1 MSIMP
6 EYIIHLR
13 KDKASICLHKQ
24 ETSFLADQ
32 NNRQASE
39 TLVVKLSVGFKQLN
53 NSVPHHENA
62 LIFVITFL
70 NLHQALRRLHI
81 LSFDSQSFRSR
92 APDMVRKGK
101 AVTGGGGTKVRE
113 RERIK

>member
-1 MSIMP
+1 MSIIP
-6 EYIIHLR
+6 ENIIRLR

-32 NNRQASE
+32 DNRQAGE

-62 LIFVITFL
+62 LVFAITFF
-70 NLHQALRRLHI
+70 NLHQAL
-81 LSFDSQSFRSR
+81 
-92 APDMVRKGK
+92 
-101 AVTGGGGTKVRE
+101 
-113 RERIK
+113 